1 MKYITVSGTWNGTED
16 AQNSVQGMNKWIG
29 NCLAYKIW
37 GIIVDGN
44 EMTYCMQTKSVIKA
58 LDKETLGQI

>member
-1 MKYITVSGTWNGTED
+1 
-16 AQNSVQGMNKWIG
+16 MNKWIG